1 MRIRSPRGISR
12 LLASVVAVAAVAAAN
27 YTDGRAESRKF
38 PQRGPRDWSH
48 NRVIASRF
56 GPDLDR
62 NIDRDWRTF
71 LKHQHLDQARALQQS
86 PMLGFFDVLQQ
97 FLGAKKP
104 PKTEGHL
111 DWNLR

>member
-1 MRIRSPRGISR
+1 MRIRSTTGLAR
-12 LLASVVAVAAVAAAN
+12 LLISAVAVAAIAVA
-27 YTDGRAESRKF
+27 TRTSGRAESRKY

-71 LKHQHLDQARALQQS
+71 VKHQHLDQARALQQS
-86 PMLGFFDVLQQ
+86 PMLGWFDVLEQ
-97 FLGAKKP
+97 FLGAK
-104 PKTEGHL
+104 
-111 DWNLR
+111 